1 MNNKLLI
8 KACAGALLG
17 AGGTIC
23 FGAFMFFMERRYLAQ
38 IDLITLF
45 IGSLYMAIGI
55 ILVILGYLVLL
66 RSRRCKLI

>member
-8 KACAGALLG
+8 EVCASVLLA
-17 AGGTIC
+17 AGGVIC
-23 FGAFMFFMERRYLAQ
+23 FSAFMFFMERRYLAQ
-38 IDLITLF
+38 IDIITLF
-45 IGSLYMAIGI
+45 IGSLYMAIGL